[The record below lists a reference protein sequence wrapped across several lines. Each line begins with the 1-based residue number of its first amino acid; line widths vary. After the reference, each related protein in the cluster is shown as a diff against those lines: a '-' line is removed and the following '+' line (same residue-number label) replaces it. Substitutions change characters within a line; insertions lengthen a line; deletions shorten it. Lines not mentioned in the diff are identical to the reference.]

1 MIEKKC
7 AKRRKDKYNPYSLYE
22 RGEVKYLSFIDV
34 NGCHHEFEVS
44 QELYDLFNEFELIDL
59 SYLNVW
65 DRHIEHS
72 VIWENNLCERAII
85 EIKSVDELV
94 IEKIQKDDLH
104 RAISRL
110 SEIQRRRV
118 ILHFFEGLTYAQIAI
133 QEQCSKVAVKY
144 TIDNALRQ
152 LKLAV

>member
-1 MIEKKC
+1 M
-7 AKRRKDKYNPYSLYE
+7 
-22 RGEVKYLSFIDV
+22 
-34 NGCHHEFEVS
+34 
-44 QELYDLFNEFELIDL
+44 
-59 SYLNVW
+59 
-65 DRHIEHS
+65 
-72 VIWENNLCERAII
+72 CERAII

-94 IEKIQKDDLH
+94 MEKIQKDDLH